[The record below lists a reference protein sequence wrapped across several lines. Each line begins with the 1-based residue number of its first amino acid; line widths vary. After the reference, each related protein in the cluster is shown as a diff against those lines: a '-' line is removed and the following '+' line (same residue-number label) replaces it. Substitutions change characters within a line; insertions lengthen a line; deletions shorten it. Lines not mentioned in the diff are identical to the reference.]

1 MKISPY
7 YAIEIMRDIYSS
19 VASKDEE
26 LKTHIV
32 DIYSDNHLIYSC
44 SKAGSGDLDEPNIL
58 VDYSTFKILFDS
70 KNYMHITFYDELG
83 DVVFGWYIGVE
94 DVQS

>member
-1 MKISPY
+1 MNISPY

-19 VASKDEE
+19 VARKDEE

-32 DIYSDNHLIYSC
+32 DMYSDNHLIYSC
-44 SKAGSGDLDEPNIL
+44 SRVGWGDLAEPNNL

-70 KNYMHITFYDELG
+70 KNYIQFTFFDELG
-83 DVVFGWYIGVE
+83 DEVFGWYIGVE